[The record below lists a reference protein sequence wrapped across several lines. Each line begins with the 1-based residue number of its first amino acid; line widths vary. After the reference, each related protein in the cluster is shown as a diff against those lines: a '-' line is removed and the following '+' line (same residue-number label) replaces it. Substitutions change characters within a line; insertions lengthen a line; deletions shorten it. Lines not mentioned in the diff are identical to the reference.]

1 MAGRPTCDGSRKW
14 RFSRKPRLGAMLGAG
29 RIRLPGIGVA
39 ALILAACGSTPPPPQ
54 APPAC
59 PAALL
64 LDGADRTTSYRPGE
78 DRSPKALRYLAV
90 LTHLKSTCRYQEQG
104 VDVDLALDLIAQRG
118 PAGGGDPVQLTYF
131 IATIGPDRQI
141 LSKQM
146 FNSEIVFAK
155 GEDLAGVAEQL
166 TLRLP
171 PLKPEQAA
179 AYGLYLG
186 FQLSDA
192 ELQERLK
199 PILH

>member
-1 MAGRPTCDGSRKW
+1 MGPADLERQPRAAV
-14 RFSRKPRLGAMLGAG
+14 RRKPGLRATLGAG
-29 RIRLPGIGVA
+29 CLRLPGIGLA
-39 ALILAACGSTPPPPQ
+39 ALVLAACSSSPPQPQ

-64 LDGADRTTSYRPGE
+64 LDGADRTTSYRPGA
-78 DRSPKALRYLAV
+78 DRSPSALRYLAV

-118 PAGGGDPVQLTYF
+118 PAGNKDPVQLTYF
-131 IATIGPDRQI
+131 IATIGPNREI
-141 LSKQM
+141 LSKQL

-155 GEDLAGVAEQL
+155 DENLAGVAEQL

-171 PLKPEQAA
+171 PLPPEQAA
-179 AYGLYLG
+179 TYGLYLG
-186 FQLSDA
+186 FQLSNS

-199 PILH
+199 PLLH

>member
-1 MAGRPTCDGSRKW
+1 M
-14 RFSRKPRLGAMLGAG
+14 SRKPRLGAWLGAG
-29 RIRLPGIGVA
+29 GIRLSGLGLA
-39 ALILAACGSTPPPPQ
+39 ALILAACSSSPPPPP
-54 APPAC
+54 AAAPAC

-64 LDGADRTTSYRPGE
+64 LDGANRTTSYRPGD

-104 VDVDLALDLIAQRG
+104 VDVDLAVDLIAQRG
-118 PAGGGDPVQLTYF
+118 PAGNGDPVQLTYF
-131 IATIGPDRQI
+131 VATIGPERQI
-141 LSKQM
+141 LSKQT
-146 FNSEIVFAK
+146 FDSEIVFAK

-171 PLKPEQAA
+171 PLTPQQAA
-179 AYGLYLG
+179 TYGLYLG

-199 PILH
+199 PLLR